1 MSDTREASDSDSSS
15 SDSVDVDDIFN
26 YKAKDFDYTHKTLT
40 EIQEEADEDMT
51 CSLRASIVFWQ
62 DITDE

>member
-1 MSDTREASDSDSSS
+1 MAKEKPQKVIEEVKVQSPPINASDTREASDSDSSS

-40 EIQEEADEDMT
+40 EI
-51 CSLRASIVFWQ
+51 
-62 DITDE
+62 